1 MVILKMEF
9 MHNCELW
16 IQKMF
21 SVFPK
26 KKKLVGENSKKSLIF
41 KVEETFGIFGKDIDV
56 RFQQTTEHE
65 TFFCFIF

>member
-1 MVILKMEF
+1 
-9 MHNCELW
+9 
-16 IQKMF
+16 MF
-21 SVFPK
+21 SVFLK